1 MEGGARMKKNIDKDL
16 VLSILVMILSAIA
29 FLGNMLT

>member
-1 MEGGARMKKNIDKDL
+1 MKKNIDKDL